1 MTAPELVGKNIRAY
15 RERIGLSQEAFAD
28 AAGLHRTYITQVEQG
43 KRNISISNIFKIAK
57 ALEIEP
63 NLLLIADSWKKQ
75 GIGVLAKLNN
85 KNPASRRGFR
95 S

>member
-57 ALEIEP
+57 GLGIEP
-63 NLLLIADSWKKQ
+63 NLLLIADSWKKTK
-75 GIGVLAKLNN
+75 V
-85 KNPASRRGFR
+85 RGAR